1 MVLEQLGDIFYLTTV
16 LFALLT
22 ALFGLFMLNT
32 LFGNKIKDLF
42 SDKNFFIYFSLVV
55 GYSLFAM
62 GELTWYL
69 IFKVFGKVDPASMPD
84 VYWTL
89 GSAVLV
95 LSFFAFAVML
105 HRTHRDLNKLMLMI
119 VGGLVLLG
127 GVIFYLSGIDLVKLA
142 ANRGHVFIG
151 FFYPIAD
158 CFIIAFGS
166 IIPLYYSKIE
176 HFRNSLLLLFLASVG
191 ILIGDL
197 LYISTTVEE
206 AGPTLFYNL
215 AYSVS
220 YILAALGF
228 LTMVLSARRKISG

>member
-1 MVLEQLGDIFYLTTV
+1 MVLEQLGDVLYLTTV

-95 LSFFAFAVML
+95 FSFFAFAVTL
-105 HRTHRDLNKLMLMI
+105 HRTHREFSKLVVMVI
-119 VGGLVLLG
+119 GGLVLLG
-127 GVIFYLSGIDLVKLA
+127 AVIFYLSGIDLVKLA
-142 ANRGHVFIG
+142 ANRGHLFIG

-166 IIPLYYSKIE
+166 IIPLYYHKIE
-176 HFRNSLLLLFLASVG
+176 HFRGSLLLLFLASVG

-197 LYISTTVEE
+197 LYISASVEG
-206 AGPTLFYNL
+206 AGPTALFNFI
-215 AYSVS
+215 YSVS
-220 YILAALGF
+220 YLLAAVGF
-228 LTMVLSARRKISG
+228 LTMVLSARRKING

>member
-1 MVLEQLGDIFYLTTV
+1 MVLEQLGDVLYLTTV

-95 LSFFAFAVML
+95 LSFFAFALTL
-105 HRTHRDLNKLMLMI
+105 HRTHRDLNKIMLMV

-127 GVIFYLSGIDLVKLA
+127 GVIFYLSGINLADLA

-166 IIPLYYSKIE
+166 IIPIYYSKIE
-176 HFRNSLLLLFLASVG
+176 HFRSSLLLLFFASVG
-191 ILIGDL
+191 ILIADL
-197 LYISTTVEE
+197 LYISSTVEGT
-206 AGPTLFYNL
+206 GPAFLYNL
-215 AYSVS
+215 AYSIS
-220 YILAALGF
+220 YLLAAIGF
-228 LTMVLSARRKISG
+228 LTMVVSARRKIKG